1 MVLGIIIYLQI
12 DRSVSA
18 DEFLM
23 GMHIRETGSLTR
35 TGLSPLVGQI
45 GLEDPK
51 LCQFLLVWSRLEI
64 KEIYELIY

>member
-12 DRSVSA
+12 VRSVSV

-35 TGLSPLVGQI
+35 TGLSHLVTCSINFFCG
-45 GLEDPK
+45 GLMHVAGANVSGC
-51 LCQFLLVWSRLEI
+51 LRYYF
-64 KEIYELIY
+64 